1 MLPMRGSRLY
11 PPHPNP
17 PPQRGEG
24 VTRHASAIPSPPI
37 GENLYSPL
45 PLDGGGRGGGVSR
58 RYRGVSLEK
67 RQESR
72 RAKLVEAGLS
82 VIGSQGYNAATVRAI
97 CAEAGLTERYFYE
110 SFENREA
117 LLTAVYEHCIQNLT
131 DIILTAIR
139 AVPSPAPDTLSRAGL
154 TAFFEA
160 LQRDPRIGR
169 VLFIEILG
177 VSETVDDLYRRTTLN
192 FTQLVLQVSRP
203 LYPGG
208 RIPVQDEELVATGL
222 VGAMIMIATRWILGG
237 YDKPLAVVVQS
248 SIDIFTAVNAQLIAQ
263 AQRSAT
269 ESSV

>member
-1 MLPMRGSRLY
+1 MTLAEPSCC
-11 PPHPNP
+11 PP
-17 PPQRGEG
+17 
-24 VTRHASAIPSPPI
+24 
-37 GENLYSPL
+37 
-45 PLDGGGRGGGVSR
+45 R

-67 RQESR
+67 RQQDR
-72 RAKLVEAGLS
+72 RTKLVEAGLA
-82 VIGSQGYNAATVRAI
+82 VIGTQGYNAATVRAL

-117 LLTAVYEHCIQNLT
+117 LLTAVYEHCIEQLT
-131 DIILTAIR
+131 GTILEAIR
-139 AVPSPAPDTLSRAGL
+139 AVPTPAPDTLSRAGL

-177 VSETVDDLYRRTTLN
+177 VSESVDDLYRRTTLN

-237 YDKPLAVVVQS
+237 YDKPLEVVVQS

-263 AQRSAT
+263 AQRSAAAA
-269 ESSV
+269 SP